1 MKREYVNPQM
11 IISTFDVEDVIT
23 ESATAVQKA
32 MDSFAGSENAI
43 VATDKWGDMNIMN

>member
-32 MDSFAGSENAI
+32 MDSFASSENAI
-43 VATDKWGDMNIMN
+43 VATDNWKTMGIMD